1 MNLLNLFAN
10 FEDFFMQETKI
21 TLIYFGLSLFVFL
34 ALIPW
39 ILDIEFGLI
48 SIKAFSIYGGIVIA
62 FLGGFIW
69 GWDDQTNSSLNL
81 WCAIGFSLMGL
92 TTALL
97 ANTYSALSLILMILS
112 LQLFLYFESKQSN
125 YYKNSNK
132 YADARNLITNL
143 VTICCITSLAF
154 IFNPYT

>member
-1 MNLLNLFAN
+1 
-10 FEDFFMQETKI
+10 MQETKV

-39 ILDIEFGLI
+39 VLDTEHGLI
-48 SIKAFSIYGGIVIA
+48 SIKVFAIYGGIVIA

-69 GWDDQTNSSLNL
+69 GWNDQTNSSFNL
-81 WCAIGFSLMGL
+81 WYAIGFSLMGL
-92 TTALL
+92 STALL
-97 ANTYSALSLILMILS
+97 AHTYIGLCLILIIFS
-112 LQLFLYFESKQSN
+112 LQLFLYFESTQSE
-125 YYKNSNK
+125 YYKNNNK

-143 VTICCITSLAF
+143 VTICCITLLAF

>member
-1 MNLLNLFAN
+1 M
-10 FEDFFMQETKI
+10 
-21 TLIYFGLSLFVFL
+21 GLS
-34 ALIPW
+34 
-39 ILDIEFGLI
+39 
-48 SIKAFSIYGGIVIA
+48 
-62 FLGGFIW
+62 
-69 GWDDQTNSSLNL
+69 
-81 WCAIGFSLMGL
+81 
-92 TTALL
+92 TALL
-97 ANTYSALSLILMILS
+97 ANTYIALSLILMILS

>member
-1 MNLLNLFAN
+1 
-10 FEDFFMQETKI
+10 MQETKV
-21 TLIYFGLSLFVFL
+21 TLIYFGLSLFVLL

-39 ILDIEFGLI
+39 ILDIESGLI
-48 SIKAFSIYGGIVIA
+48 SIKAFCIYGGIVIA

-69 GWDDQTNSSLNL
+69 GWDDQTNSSFNL
-81 WCAIGFSLMGL
+81 WYAIVFSLMGL
-92 TTALL
+92 STAIL
-97 ANTYSALSLILMILS
+97 AHTHIALSLILIVFS
-112 LQLFLYFESKQSN
+112 LQLFLYFESNRSE

-143 VTICCITSLAF
+143 VTICCITLLAF